1 MRRFVILKNN
11 KSKKITE
18 ASQAAVENVCGKQD
32 ANDVKNDNVAGG
44 SQTNNTV
51 DATKIKKEVIPK
63 NVFNTSKVA
72 ELVGDVASQ
81 SGDMA
86 VGLAR
91 AARRVVYSGG
101 ADNIGGDT
109 SANIRATNVTKS
121 GDRPGRQIDSAL
133 QHIDDAPAETYSV
146 NIDSI
151 PMLKDGQANVGYN
164 GNYRNEHAISQKGAG
179 GAPQDS
185 DFFRTLDQCEYDQV
199 YFAEGQFNMPIGA
212 EYNTNRTL
220 HAANWTGTGYGADF
234 TANLGNYVPNMLTVT
249 FNANGLVTNMAM
261 TADDITPE
269 AQPEVVIRAA
279 GDAFIRERNI
289 AEIDRLAMVDKAG
302 DETSP
307 NWSPLGKVIREGS
320 STNRILKELE
330 LNIGDMVA
338 LSVAKLSHA
347 QAYQINKA
355 AKDGMKKTGPMFEMT
370 RALVVGERDKF
381 VSHDDNGV
389 GDMFTNVQSMRN
401 GSSELFI
408 AIKDS
413 TPKYNTKGKMLS
425 LPLSFKSA
433 LSTAKQNLGSL
444 RCHDSFLNELHRC
457 EVFGKVDEDGSGIS
471 PCFLSDGANVAL
483 TLPLHSMLGITPN
496 NLGVTEVDNL
506 FTMHY
511 EDQRNRYD
519 APFYNYLA
527 AGLLDW
533 FNRHGARIVHLL
545 GSGAENSISI
555 PITSTTTSISLWDL
569 ILCDAV
575 RDIAIHRRYAMDL
588 VIQYAAKNGYPYSG
602 SRQLDYDDILSF
614 PNIGFTGIDSPLNTR
629 NIPLNI
635 GVKLLLPEVFTPI
648 MGADSDRGSSVES
661 QDVIV
666 AKTILPWYFNQNQ
679 FDSIANGNG
688 SIWGYNF
695 DGMNSM
701 TFFDFRGG
709 VSFGNADRIKAMD
722 PEQLKLCMDRL
733 VTIPGIT
740 KQNSNNE
747 KFTTTVYKYA
757 FHEDGIPMV
766 NYSAYYYG
774 NNAATPIFTIG
785 DLLRT
790 PRELGLS
797 FIAPAGFVTPLETA
811 TGANYRNINSSY
823 LGLSGP
829 SFRIKMWRSAPSVA
843 RVLFDETKIFDN
855 TYASNLRASYTTVE
869 CTPYS
874 INAHDGFGVNLAV
887 NRNGDSTYLSHIMPF
902 VQVSAGNGTYDLK
915 TGLYANAETAIRTNT
930 LGSQQ
935 QPYYEDT
942 GMTSAIRTLWLKL
955 QCLPFVISPF
965 DVNTYTLSDVPH
977 EGNSPDKYTL
987 LNPTDTFDFLH
998 LFNMCGFRCGEY
1010 SGVAFDRH
1018 KARIELGLGYVQ
1030 DPYIERRL

>member
-1 MRRFVILKNN
+1 MRRLVILKNN

-32 ANDVKNDNVAGG
+32 ASDIKNNDVASGV
-44 SQTNNTV
+44 SNNSI
-51 DATKIKKEVIPK
+51 DATQIKKEVIPK
-63 NVFNTSKVA
+63 NVFNTRKAA

-86 VGLAR
+86 AGLAR

-133 QHIDDAPAETYSV
+133 QHIDEAPAETYSV
-146 NIDSI
+146 AIDTI
-151 PMLKDGQANVGYN
+151 PMLKDGSSNVGYN
-164 GNYRNEHAISQKGAG
+164 GNYRNEHAVSQKGAG

-199 YFAEGQFNMPIGA
+199 YFAEGQFNMAIGA
-212 EYNTNRTL
+212 DFNANRTL
-220 HAANWTGTGYGADF
+220 HAANWNNNAYGADF
-234 TANLGNYVPNMLTVT
+234 TANLGNYVPKTLTVT
-249 FNANGLVTNMAM
+249 FNADGLVTNMVM
-261 TADDITPE
+261 DADDITPV
-269 AQPEVVIRAA
+269 AQPEAVIRAA

-302 DETSP
+302 DETSS
-307 NWSPLGKVIREGS
+307 NWSPLGKVIPQS
-320 STNRILKELE
+320 SDTNRIMKELE
-330 LNIGDMVA
+330 HNIGDMVA

-347 QAYQINKA
+347 LAYQNNKA

-370 RALVVGERDKF
+370 RALVEGQQDKY
-381 VSHDDNGV
+381 VSHANDGV
-389 GDMFTNVQSMRN
+389 GDLFQNTQIMRN

-413 TPKYNTKGKMLS
+413 TAKYNTKGKMLS

-433 LSTAKQNLGSL
+433 LSTAKQNIGSL
-444 RCHDSFLNELHRC
+444 RCHENFINELHRC
-457 EVFGKVDEDGSGIS
+457 ETFGKIDEDGSGIS
-471 PCFLSDGANVAL
+471 PYFLSDGAKVAL
-483 TLPLHSMLGITPN
+483 TLPMHNMLGVTTS
-496 NLGVTEVDNL
+496 NLGVTNVNNL
-506 FTMHY
+506 FTIHY
-511 EDQRNRYD
+511 EDQRNRYNS
-519 APFYNYLA
+519 PVYNYLA

-533 FNRHGARIVHLL
+533 FNRHGARIVHLIH
-545 GSGAENSISI
+545 ENDQPNTLVI
-555 PITSTTTSISLWDL
+555 PMTSTTSSISLWDL

-588 VIQYAAKNGYPYSG
+588 VIQYTANNGYPYSG
-602 SRQLDYDDILSF
+602 SHQLDYDDIMSF
-614 PNIGFTGIDSPLNTR
+614 QNIGFTGIENPLATR

-648 MGADSDRGSSVES
+648 MGADSDRGNSVAD
-661 QDVIV
+661 QDLIV

-679 FDSIANGNG
+679 FDSVVQGNG

-701 TFFDFRGG
+701 TFFDYRGG

-733 VTIPGIT
+733 VTIPGMN

-766 NYSAYYYG
+766 NYNAYYYG
-774 NNAATPIFTIG
+774 AQTNDIFTIG

-797 FIAPAGFVTPLETA
+797 FIAPAGFVTPVETA
-811 TGANYRNINSSY
+811 TGANYRNITSSY
-823 LGLSGP
+823 LGTSGP
-829 SFRIKMWRSAPSVA
+829 SFRIKMWRSAPNVS
-843 RVLFDETKIFDN
+843 RVLFDEVN
-855 TYASNLRASYTTVE
+855 TFNGTFAANLVANYVTIE

-874 INAHDGFGVNLAV
+874 INTHDGFGVNLAV
-887 NRNGDSTYLSHIMPF
+887 NRNGDSTYISHIMPY
-902 VQVSAGNGTYDLK
+902 VQVAADNGNYNVD
-915 TGLYANAETAIRTNT
+915 TGLYENAEVAIRTT
-930 LGSQQ
+930 TVGSGDQH
-935 QPYYEDT
+935 YYEDA

-965 DVNTYTLSDVPH
+965 DVNTFDLSTVPH
-977 EGNSPDKYTL
+977 DALAADKYTL

-1030 DPYIERRL
+1030 DPYIDRRL

>member
-1 MRRFVILKNN
+1 MKKD

-32 ANDVKNDNVAGG
+32 ASDIKNNDVASGV
-44 SQTNNTV
+44 TNNSI
-51 DATKIKKEVIPK
+51 DATQIKEEVIPK
-63 NVFNTSKVA
+63 NVFNTKKAA

-86 VGLAR
+86 AGLVK
-91 AARRVVYSGG
+91 AAHRVVYSGG
-101 ADNIGGDT
+101 ADNVGGDT

-133 QHIDDAPAETYSV
+133 QHIDEAPAETYSV
-146 NIDSI
+146 PIDTI
-151 PMLKDGQANVGYN
+151 PMLKDGASNVGYN

-185 DFFRTLDQCEYDQV
+185 DFFRTLDECDYDQV

-220 HAANWTGTGYGADF
+220 HASNWVDRAYAADF
-234 TANLGNYVPNMLTVT
+234 TTNLGNYVPRSLRVT
-249 FNANGLVTNMAM
+249 FNADGLVTNMQM
-261 TADDITPE
+261 EADDITPN

-302 DETSP
+302 DETAP
-307 NWSPLGKVIREGS
+307 NWSPLGKVIPHS
-320 STNRILKELE
+320 SDTNRILKELE
-330 LNIGDMVA
+330 YNIGDIVA
-338 LSVAKLSHA
+338 LSTAKLSHA
-347 QAYQINKA
+347 LSYQNNKA

-370 RALVVGERDKF
+370 RALVEHQLVKF
-381 VSHDDNGV
+381 ASHDDNGT
-389 GDMFTNVQSMRN
+389 GDMFQNVGVMRA

-413 TPKYNTKGKMLS
+413 TQKYNTKGKMLS

-444 RCHDSFLNELHRC
+444 RCHETFINELHRC

-471 PCFLSDGANVAL
+471 PYFLSDGAKVAL
-483 TLPLHSMLGITPN
+483 TLPLHTILGITPN
-496 NLGVTEVDNL
+496 NLGVTGVNTL

-511 EDQRNRYD
+511 EDQRNRYNS
-519 APFYNYLA
+519 PVYNYFA

-533 FNRHGARIVHLL
+533 FNRHGARIVRLI
-545 GSGAENSISI
+545 GSGADNALVI
-555 PITSTTTSISLWDL
+555 PITSNTSSISLWDL
-569 ILCDAV
+569 IVCDAV

-588 VIQYAAKNGYPYSG
+588 VVQYTANNGYPYSG
-602 SRQLDYDDILSF
+602 SRQLSYDDILSF
-614 PNIGFTGIDSPLNTR
+614 PNIGFSGIENPLTTR
-629 NIPLNI
+629 NVPLSV
-635 GVKLLLPEVFTPI
+635 GVKLLLPEVFTPV
-648 MGADSDRGSSVES
+648 MGADSDRGDSVED
-661 QDVIV
+661 QDLIV
-666 AKTILPWYFNQNQ
+666 AKTVLPWYFNQNQ
-679 FDSIANGNG
+679 FDAVAQGNG
-688 SIWGYNF
+688 SLWGYNF

-733 VTIPGIT
+733 VTIPGIN
-740 KQNSNNE
+740 KQNTNNE
-747 KFTTTVYKYA
+747 KFTATVYKYA
-757 FHEDGIPMV
+757 YHEDGIPMV
-766 NYSAYYYG
+766 NYNAYYYG
-774 NNAATPIFTIG
+774 KQTDNIFTIG

-797 FIAPAGFVTPLETA
+797 FIAPAGFVTPVETA
-811 TGANYRNINSSY
+811 DGANYRNINSSY
-823 LGLSGP
+823 LGTSGP
-829 SFRIKMWRSAPSVA
+829 SFRIKMWRSAPNVSS
-843 RVLFDETKIFDN
+843 VLFDENNNFDN
-855 TYASNLRASYTTVE
+855 TFAANLVANYVTIE

-874 INAHDGFGVNLAV
+874 INNHDGFGVNLAV
-887 NRNGDSTYLSHIMPF
+887 NRNGDSTYLSHIMPY
-902 VQVSAGNGTYDLK
+902 VQVDANNGKYNPQ
-915 TGLYANAETAIRTNT
+915 TGLYENAEVALRTT
-930 LGSQQ
+930 TEGSDEQH
-935 QPYYEDT
+935 YYEDT

-955 QCLPFVISPF
+955 QCLPFVVSPF
-965 DVNTYTLSDVPH
+965 DVNTYDLSTVPH
-977 EGNSPDKYTL
+977 SGTSPDKYTL